1 MSDIRLVRQPVF
13 GADDALIGYE
23 IRFRDT
29 HDGRHAFAQSVLS
42 GSFDQM
48 RGHLPAFVS
57 CSRAQLVEDVY
68 ELTAPAS
75 AVLLLSPELAP
86 DAEVISAVDRYCE
99 RGGSFAL
106 DDIGESP
113 SPSEALLPYVSW
125 VRLDLRGG
133 DMDAVRRICQ
143 RIHENSGAQPIRLI
157 ADHVY
162 DQPQYDAAVAL
173 GVHAYQGPYFSRAE
187 SLPTAD
193 LPSSTVATM
202 RLMGLAR
209 DERVKDA
216 ELEAVLATDPVLTF
230 QLLRMVN
237 SAALGVGGVSS
248 IGQALRL
255 IGRASF
261 LRWLAVAVAASR
273 RSTTGVD
280 EELVR
285 KAVERG
291 RLLEQLAGGPRD
303 AGTLFLVG
311 LFSLL
316 DAVFKMPLEEILSRV
331 ALSGDATRA
340 LLHHD
345 GPYADALA
353 FAEAY
358 ELGMFEQANELATE
372 MRVDTSKLGGF
383 YATAISWAAET
394 LSPKTDVVARP

>member
-1 MSDIRLVRQPVF
+1 MF
-13 GADDALIGYE
+13 GANDALMGYE
-23 IRFRDT
+23 IRFRDAD
-29 HDGRHAFAQSVLS
+29 DGRHAFAQSVLS

-48 RGHLPAFVS
+48 RGYLPAFVS

-68 ELTAPAS
+68 ELASPAS
-75 AVLLLSPELAP
+75 AILLLSPDLEP
-86 DAEVISAVDRYCE
+86 DAEVISAMDRYCE
-99 RGGSFAL
+99 RGGCFAL
-106 DDIGESP
+106 DEVGAEP
-113 SPSEALLPYVSW
+113 TPSEALLPYVSW
-125 VRLDLRGG
+125 VRIDLRLD
-133 DMDAVRRICQ
+133 DMEVIRRICS
-143 RIHENSGAQPIRLI
+143 RVNVRSGAQPVRII

-162 DQPQYDAAVAL
+162 DQPQYEAALAL

-187 SLPTAD
+187 PLPAAD

-209 DERVKDA
+209 DERVKDS

-237 SAALGVGGVSS
+237 SAAMGIGGVSS

-316 DAVFKMPLEEILSRV
+316 DAVFRMPMEEILSRV
-331 ALSGDATRA
+331 ALSEDARGA
-340 LLHHD
+340 LLAQE
-345 GPYADALA
+345 GPYAAALA

-358 ELGMFEQANELATE
+358 ELGMFEQANELATQ
-372 MRVDTSKLGGF
+372 MQIDPRQLGGF
-383 YATAISWAAET
+383 YTSAISWAAET
-394 LSPKTDVVARP
+394 LAPTVKPPLASEHNTD